1 MKTAVDAATGGYPFL
16 PIVYK
21 RFLNGY
27 KGVCDS
33 AIKGLIRHWEW
44 RKEVFIVYNN
54 SFLNTTYGCPV
65 LLLWKS
71 FSLLQYINK

>member
-1 MKTAVDAATGGYPFL
+1 MFIVPNTTGPYYMLFYDQIAAMKTAVDAATGGYPFL

-44 RKEVFIVYNN
+44 RKEVFIVNN
-54 SFLNTTYGCPV
+54 NFH
-65 LLLWKS
+65 
-71 FSLLQYINK
+71 F

>member
-27 KGVCDS
+27 KGVCDA

-44 RKEVFIVYNN
+44 RKEVFIVNNN
-54 SFLNTTYGCPV
+54 SILDYDVQCPV

-71 FSLLQYINK
+71 SSVLE